1 MIRPLAGLRVVEV
14 SSFVAA
20 PTAGLTMRQLGAEVI
35 RIDPVGGAA
44 DTSRWPLSPDGRSLY
59 WAGLN
64 RGKRSVELDLASP
77 EGQAAIVDLVC
88 APGDGNGIL
97 VSNLFGKSWL
107 SDEVL
112 RARRSDLIH
121 VQVLG
126 RSDGSPAVDY
136 VVNAATGLPYATG
149 PEQLADPVNHVLPA
163 WDLLCGMHAATAVLA
178 ALHRRREHGVGA
190 HVTVSLEDVATGTL
204 ATLGMLAE
212 AHQSGVARPRVGNA
226 VYGSFG
232 ADFVLS
238 DGGAVMVAAIT
249 NRQWRELLDVTGRK
263 EAVAAVESAVQAD
276 FADEGDRFR
285 HRDVLV
291 TLLQPWFAE
300 RTLEQVAKALD
311 ATHILWSP
319 FRRLTDL
326 ADDVAQGRSPVA
338 RVHDE
343 AGLGANVVTT
353 GPLRLRGEDEP
364 EVAPAPTL
372 GDDTA
377 DVLGT
382 TTTRGGAG

>member
-1 MIRPLAGLRVVEV
+1 LAGLRVVEV

-44 DTSRWPLSPDGRSLY
+44 DTTRWPLSEAGRSLY

-64 RGKRSVELDLASP
+64 RGKGSVELDLASA

-88 APGDGNGIL
+88 APGAGNGIL
-97 VSNLFGKSWL
+97 VSNLFGKPWL
-107 SDEVL
+107 SDEAL

-126 RSDGSPAVDY
+126 RSDGAPAVDY
-136 VVNAATGLPYATG
+136 VVNAATGLPMATG
-149 PEQLADPVNHVLPA
+149 PEQLVEPVNHVLPA

-190 HVTVSLEDVATGTL
+190 HVTVSLEDVAAATL
-204 ATLGMLAE
+204 TTLGMMAE
-212 AHQSGVARPRVGNA
+212 AHQTAVARPRVGNA

-232 ADFVLS
+232 ADFALA
-238 DGGAVMVAAIT
+238 DGGVVMVAAVT
-249 NRQWRELLDVTGRK
+249 GRQWRELLDVTGRA
-263 EAVAAVESAVQAD
+263 EAVAAVESALQAD
-276 FADEGDRFR
+276 FTDEGDRFI
-285 HRDVLV
+285 HREALV
-291 TLLQPWFAE
+291 TLLRPWFAE
-300 RTLEQVAKALD
+300 RTLDQVRGALD

-326 ADDVAQGRSPVA
+326 AADIANGRSPVA
-338 RVHDE
+338 TVRHED
-343 AGLGANVVTT
+343 GLGANVVTT

-364 EVAPAPTL
+364 EVAPAPVL
-372 GDDTA
+372 GANTA
-377 DVLGT
+377 DVLGFT
-382 TTTRGGAG
+382 TTVGGAG

>member
-1 MIRPLAGLRVVEV
+1 MIRPLAGVRVVEV

-44 DTSRWPLSPDGRSLY
+44 DTTRWPLSAEGRSLY
-59 WAGLN
+59 WAALN

-77 EGQAAIVDLVC
+77 DGQAAIVELVC

-126 RSDGSPAVDY
+126 RSDGGPAVDY
-136 VVNAATGLPYATG
+136 VVNAATGLPLVTG
-149 PEQLADPVNHVLPA
+149 PEQLAEPVNHVLPA

-178 ALHRRREHGVGA
+178 ALHRRREQGVGA
-190 HVTVSLEDVATGTL
+190 HITVSLEDVATSTL
-204 ATLGMLAE
+204 TTLGMLSE
-212 AHQSGVARPRVGNA
+212 AHQTGVARPGVGNA

-232 ADFVLS
+232 VDFALAD
-238 DGGAVMVAAIT
+238 GAVVMVAAIT
-249 NRQWRELLDVTGRK
+249 NRQWRELLEVTGRAD
-263 EAVAAVESAVQAD
+263 AVAAVESARGAD
-276 FADEGDRFR
+276 FGDEGDRYR
-285 HRDVLV
+285 HREALV
-291 TLLQPWFAE
+291 ALLQPWFAE
-300 RTLEQVAKALD
+300 RTLNQVATALD

-338 RVHDE
+338 EVRDE
-343 AGLGANVVTT
+343 PGLGSNVVTS
-353 GPLRLRGEDEP
+353 GPLRLRGEDDVEA
-364 EVAPAPTL
+364 APAPSL
-372 GDDTA
+372 GADTDA
-377 DVLGT
+377 VLGT
-382 TTTRGGAG
+382 VTSSGGAG